1 VFTVDSAVDA
11 VDANPGDGACA
22 SSEDGC
28 TLRAAVMEA
37 NALPGDD
44 VIHLYA
50 GAPGVPAP
58 ALSIQG
64 ASEDAAAT
72 GDLDII
78 GKLSIVGEG
87 MALSGADAS
96 ALGDRAVH
104 VLPGSHLSLSGLS
117 FVWADAGPGQN
128 GGGILNEGTVSMVE
142 TSFQSNRAHNGAGVM
157 NVGEMTLLRSLIG
170 FNTATDAGAGI
181 RNDGTLTIEAST
193 IANNEVLSGPG
204 GGIENHGTLVI
215 RNSTVSQNRASN
227 RAAGILNNAGATA
240 RINNATIIY
249 NLIDPDGTGLASTG
263 GIFNEEGGSVQI
275 SNSILAINADDWAFP
290 DADCMGT
297 VLSGGFNLF
306 GESADC
312 ILTGDT
318 PDDLVGVDPLLPALP
333 TVDPAQTW
341 GYPPLAGSP
350 AIDAGNPAP
359 VGSSDTACEIAD
371 QRGFARPIGFA
382 CDIGAYES
390 EFGAVGTPSFTPT
403 STDTPSPTA
412 TSSPTPTPTRTLTAT
427 LPTRTPS
434 VTPTKTPTRTSTFT
448 PSATATDTPTVTPTP
463 TPTATSSNTA
473 TASSTT
479 TPSLT
484 ASATPNLTP
493 TPVFGDDFESGDLT
507 AWSSAQ
513 VDQGDLSVTS
523 AAAIGG
529 SFGLQAVLDDNRA
542 IYVVD
547 DEPEAETAYD
557 VRFYF
562 DPNSIQMQSGNA
574 HVLLLAR
581 DATGVAAFRIE
592 VRSFQG
598 DYQLRAVAPLDNAP
612 AYASPWVALTD
623 SPHVIEV
630 EWWAATPAY
639 PTSGR
644 LLFWVDWKAGVSRY
658 GLANLSRR
666 VDSVRF
672 GAVSGIDSG
681 TRGMY
686 YFDSFAS
693 NTGWW
698 IGPDPSIVL
707 PAPTPPPDL
716 IFADDFESG
725 DLTPWSAVKNDG
737 DLSVNAAAAM
747 DGDFGLEA
755 VLDDTVPLFVT
766 DWSPVAEPEYR
777 ARFLFDPNTLVMLDG
792 RAHYIFQA
800 LMGSSQVLARVEV
813 RYKSGN
819 YELRSGILS
828 EGTGW
833 VNTSWWYITDGPQT
847 IEIGWRASA
856 SAEIP
861 DGSLT
866 MRINEVQSESRVGI
880 RNDNQRIDFIR
891 WGAVAGIDAGTLG
904 SMYFDAF
911 ESRRETY
918 IGPPSG
924 P

>member
-1 VFTVDSAVDA
+1 MPSPPTQGVEFVVDSALDEI
-11 VDANPGDGACA
+11 DITPGDGTCA
-22 SSEDGC
+22 APSGC

-44 VIHLYA
+44 VIRLYA
-50 GAPGVPAP
+50 GRPDLPAP

-64 ASEDAAAT
+64 PSEDAAAT

-78 GKLSIVGEG
+78 GNLSIVGEG
-87 MALSGADAS
+87 MSLSGADAS

-104 VLPGSHLSLSGLS
+104 VLAGSHLSLSGLS
-117 FVWADAGPGQN
+117 FVWADAGAAN
-128 GGGILNEGTVSMVE
+128 GGGLLNEGTVSMVE
-142 TSFQSNRAHNGAGVM
+142 SSFQMNRAHSGAGVM

-181 RNDGTLTIEAST
+181 RNEGTLTVDSST
-193 IANNEVLSGPG
+193 VANNEVLAGPG
-204 GGIENHGTLVI
+204 GGIDNHGTLVI

-240 RINNATIIY
+240 RINNTTIIY

-275 SNSILAINADDWAFP
+275 SNSILAINADDWTFP

-306 GESADC
+306 GDLADC
-312 ILTGDT
+312 TLTGDT
-318 PDDLVGVDPLLPALP
+318 TDDLVGVDPLLPALP

-359 VGSSDTACEIAD
+359 VGSSDTACEVAD
-371 QRGFARPIGFA
+371 QRGFARPIGFV

-390 EFGAVGTPSFTPT
+390 EFGVVGTPSFTPT

-412 TSSPTPTPTRTLTAT
+412 TSSSTPTPSRTLTAM

-484 ASATPNLTP
+484 PSATPNLTP
-493 TPVFGDDFESGDLT
+493 TPVFGDDFESGDLM

-529 SFGLQAVLDDNRA
+529 NFGLQAVLDDNRA

-639 PTSGR
+639 PTSGS

-658 GLANLSRR
+658 GLPNLSRR

-681 TRGMY
+681 TRGIY

-725 DLTPWSAVKNDG
+725 DLAAWSAVKGNG
-737 DLSVNAAAAM
+737 DLLVTSAAAM
-747 DGDFGLEA
+747 EGALGMEA
-755 VLDDTVPLFVT
+755 VVNGTAALYVD
-766 DWSPVAEPEYR
+766 DWSPFQEPSYD
-777 ARFLFDPNTLVMLDG
+777 ARFVFDPNDLTMLDG
-792 RAHYIFQA
+792 RSHVIFQA
-800 LMGSSQVLARVEV
+800 LQGLSKVIV
-813 RYKSGN
+813 RM
-819 YELRSGILS
+819 ELRFK
-828 EGTGW
+828 TGQYQIRAGALDE
-833 VNTSWWYITDGPQT
+833 N
-847 IEIGWRASA
+847 GWRNTAWAAISNQPHVLEVGWKASVGNPPEGVL
-856 SAEIP
+856 SLSV
-861 DGSLT
+861 DGIELERQLIYS
-866 MRINEVQSESRVGI
+866 NWFQ
-880 RNDNQRIDFIR
+880 IDFIR
-891 WGAVAGIDAGTLG
+891 LGAVAGVDAGTLG
-904 SMYFDAF
+904 SMYFDTF
-911 ESRRETY
+911 ESWRTT
-918 IGPPSG
+918 IP
-924 P
+924 